1 MRQCYPFIL
10 AKQRSSVV

>member
-10 AKQRSSVV
+10 AEQRSSVV